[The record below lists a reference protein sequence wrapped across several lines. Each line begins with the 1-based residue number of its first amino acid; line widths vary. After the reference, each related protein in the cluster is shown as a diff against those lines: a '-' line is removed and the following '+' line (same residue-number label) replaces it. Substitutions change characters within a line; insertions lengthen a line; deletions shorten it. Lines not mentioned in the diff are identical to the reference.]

1 MLELEAVLA
10 ALRAYRDRCKG
21 QPLKV
26 AAVNRCIGIVRA
38 LPAGEGWLADKA
50 AGK

>member
-26 AAVNRCIGIVRA
+26 AAVNRYIGIVRGLTW
-38 LPAGEGWLADKA
+38 LPPRKSPHQRAG
-50 AGK
+50 